1 MLLQQALA
9 APQVLIVDHQLG
21 DGQPDGLAQAQRLRK
36 RWPDLPVVVISA
48 DHSAPLKA
56 RARALGFG
64 FLLKPVKPLRLR
76 QLLIHCR

>member
-1 MLLQQALA
+1 
-9 APQVLIVDHQLG
+9 
-21 DGQPDGLAQAQRLRK
+21 
-36 RWPDLPVVVISA
+36 LPVVVISA